1 MRALVALLGFVIASV
16 CGAQAQDAVADFYRG
31 KQIQLRIGFPPG
43 SGYDLAG
50 RLVAP
55 HLGKYI
61 PGNPGIVVQNVE
73 GAGSLTLTNQL
84 YNTAARDG
92 TVIGL
97 ISNAAPTTPF
107 LSPETAHFDVSKF
120 NWIGSNAPEVD
131 VVLVT
136 GASPIRTIEDLFS
149 KETIVGASG
158 VGGALYDMP
167 IVMNALMG
175 TKFKLI
181 SGYSGSGQVTLAMT
195 RGELHGQGG
204 MGWTSIKSHNL
215 ADVKRGDLR
224 VIAQYGLKKHPDL
237 PDVPL
242 FDLPKDETDKQ
253 ALLLRYARMS
263 YGRPLLMPPGVPA
276 ERVKAIRTAF
286 LAAMKDPGLLA
297 DADRAGMDIEPV
309 SGEELTELTAEVMKT
324 TPAAAARLRQILS
337 PAEQRK

>member
-1 MRALVALLGFVIASV
+1 MNRARGLFVAICLNAT
-16 CGAQAQDAVADFYRG
+16 GAQAQDAVADFYKG

-61 PGNPGIVVQNVE
+61 PGNPGVIVQNVE

-84 YNTAARDG
+84 YNTAAKDG

-107 LSPETAHFDVSKF
+107 LSPETAHFDITKF

-131 VVLVT
+131 VVVAT
-136 GASPIRTIEDLFS
+136 GPSPINRIEDLFT
-149 KETIVGASG
+149 KEMIVGASG

-167 IVMNALMG
+167 VVMNALAG

-181 SGYSGSGQVTLAMT
+181 SGYSGSGQVTLAME

-215 ADVKRGDLR
+215 ADVKSGKLKI
-224 VIAQYGLKKHPDL
+224 VAQYGLKKHADL
-237 PDVPL
+237 PDVPM
-242 FDLPKDETDKQ
+242 FELPKDETDKQ
-253 ALLLRYARMS
+253 ALLLMYARMS

-276 ERVKAIRTAF
+276 ERVKAVRAAF

-297 DADRAGMDIEPV
+297 DAARAGMDIEPV
-309 SGEELTELTAEVMKT
+309 SGEELEALTAEVMKT
-324 TPAAAARLRQILS
+324 TPAAAERLRRILS